1 MRASLIRWKV
11 EQPCYLVA
19 GRTIEQSGLPNSVI
33 NQDTESFYLVVGL
46 RVGRCGIKLQCT
58 KSDLV
63 SPEL

>member
-1 MRASLIRWKV
+1 MRVSLIRWKV
-11 EQPCYLVA
+11 EQPCCLVA

-33 NQDTESFYLVVGL
+33 NQGKKSFYLVVGL
-46 RVGRCGIKLQCT
+46 RVERCGIKLQCT